1 MSDNYTKM
9 VLTVIAASLVIL
21 SVQQVVKP
29 AAAQF
34 GCGLQRDVP
43 CYITIVPDYV
53 PKADH

>member
-1 MSDNYTKM
+1 MSDNYTKT

-43 CYITIVPDYV
+43 CYITIVPEYV